1 MGLGGSVSALWR
13 VFASCG
19 RTCGTAFTRSVMDLE
34 RRGKGITYR
43 HRET

>member
-19 RTCGTAFTRSVMDLE
+19 RICGTALTRSVMVLE
-34 RRGKGITYR
+34 QHGKGIAYR